1 MDYIGF
7 YWTLPVPW
15 AGHQDLPQDVEA
27 AAAKSQTIRYQRA
40 CVRQWVKHN
49 KGHLIDERA
58 FMELAPDRGTE
69 HIVPAVEEALKR
81 CRETGAQ
88 LLVVDMAASYG
99 WRGHPF
105 LNRVL
110 HDNAAVCQ
118 RIYPDAILMDGKSF
132 DPVAHFRTWRAAQK
146 EFIGSKDERIA
157 RARAAAEALSP
168 GCPTYSDLAEA
179 LNQEGHVTATGKPWT
194 AENLGKFLKQF

>member
-105 LNRVL
+105 LSRVL
-110 HDNAAVCQ
+110 HDNDAVCE

-146 EFIGSKDERIA
+146 EFIGSKDERMA

-168 GCPTYSDLAEA
+168 SCTSYSELAEA